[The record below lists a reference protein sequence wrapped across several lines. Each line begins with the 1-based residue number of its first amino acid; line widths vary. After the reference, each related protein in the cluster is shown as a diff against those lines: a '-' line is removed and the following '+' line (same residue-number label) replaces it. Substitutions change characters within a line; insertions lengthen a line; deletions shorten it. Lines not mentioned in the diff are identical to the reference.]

1 MSLSI
6 PEQSEQNAHVPT
18 ITADLLWQ
26 ELQDAAREIIG
37 REKGLEKFL
46 SDFILDRKDFADAL
60 GYLLAEK
67 LADNTL
73 GASTLRVNFAD
84 ALETDIGILEACLG
98 DLDAYLERDP
108 ACTER
113 LTPFLYYKGF
123 HALQTYRITRQLWL
137 SQRRTLALHLQSRAS
152 EHFGVDIHPGARIG
166 RGIMIDHATGVVI
179 GETAVVEDNVSMLHG
194 VTLGGTGK
202 ECGDRHPKVRRGVLL
217 SAGATVLGN
226 IEIGECA
233 RIGAGSIVLRNVP
246 PYCTAVGVPA
256 RLIHCPDAS
265 EEPALEMD
273 HMFPQEPDYS
283 I

>member
-6 PEQSEQNAHVPT
+6 PEQSEQNTCVPA
-18 ITADLLWQ
+18 TAAESLWR

-37 REKGLEKFL
+37 REKELEGFL
-46 SDFILDRKDFADAL
+46 SNSVLEREDFADAL
-60 GYLLAEK
+60 GYLIAGK

-73 GASTLRVNFAD
+73 DADTLRADFAAAID
-84 ALETDIGILEACLG
+84 GNEGILDGCVG
-98 DLDAYLERDP
+98 DLDAFLDRDP
-108 ACTER
+108 ACSER

-123 HALQTYRITRQLWL
+123 HALQAYRITRQLWL
-137 SQRRTLALHLQSRAS
+137 SQRRTLALHLQSRSS
-152 EHFGVDIHPGARIG
+152 ERFGVDIHPGARIG

-256 RLIHCPDAS
+256 RLIHCPDTS

>member
-6 PEQSEQNAHVPT
+6 PEQGKQNARVPAAAT
-18 ITADLLWQ
+18 DSLWR

-37 REKGLEKFL
+37 REKELKKFL
-46 SDFILDRKDFADAL
+46 SDSILERENFADAL
-60 GYLLAEK
+60 GCLLAGK
-67 LADNTL
+67 LADSTLDANTL
-73 GASTLRVNFAD
+73 RADFAG
-84 ALETDIGILEACLG
+84 ALETDESILDACLG

-152 EHFGVDIHPGARIG
+152 ERFGVDIHPGARIG
-166 RGIMIDHATGVVI
+166 KGLMIDHATGVVI

-265 EEPALEMD
+265 EEPALQMD

>member
-6 PEQSEQNAHVPT
+6 PEQSKQNAHAPAAA
-18 ITADLLWQ
+18 ADSLWR
-26 ELQDAAREIIG
+26 ELQDAAREIID
-37 REKGLEKFL
+37 REKELKKFL
-46 SDFILDRKDFADAL
+46 SDSILERENFADAL
-60 GYLLAEK
+60 GYLLAGK
-67 LADNTL
+67 LADDIL
-73 GASTLRVNFAD
+73 DADTLRAD
-84 ALETDIGILEACLG
+84 LAGSLETDASILDACLG
-98 DLDAYLERDP
+98 DMDAVLDRDP

-123 HALQTYRITRQLWL
+123 HALQAYRITRQLWL
-137 SQRRTLALHLQSRAS
+137 SQRRTLALHLQSRSS
-152 EHFGVDIHPGARIG
+152 ERFGVDIHPGARIG
-166 RGIMIDHATGVVI
+166 KGIMIDHATGVVI

-233 RIGAGSIVLRNVP
+233 RIGAGSIVLRSVP

-256 RLIHCPDAS
+256 RLIHCPDQS